1 MHGEADES
9 PPEKP
14 SPGSGLINMA
24 EIVQVSIF
32 FFGKL
37 SQPNFVQHA
46 EASKPADH
54 PMITRTEAALSLSL
68 SVIWWYDTTTKFSSA
83 SLLSSFVQSGQQ
95 NQSTKAPCRGFKQ
108 KSKCIQKVA

>member
-32 FFGKL
+32 GKL

-54 PMITRTEAALSLSL
+54 RMITRTEAAPSLSL
-68 SVIWWYDTTTKFSSA
+68 CNLVVRHYDE
-83 SLLSSFVQSGQQ
+83 V
-95 NQSTKAPCRGFKQ
+95 
-108 KSKCIQKVA
+108 